1 VRFAPSCPVLLA
13 CGCLACG
20 AAYPTTN
27 SGKLGEALAFAAV
40 AGAVQVAQSAAER
53 HARSSAPVTHGSTG
67 VSVSPD
73 CDNDDQYG
81 CVSVT
86 ASPSAGAAPEPE
98 MSDNEARDYVLG
110 YINGVR
116 KLNEDGLLVR
126 DESLDAFAQA
136 GSDELVQDH
145 RPNQHMIQ
153 HSGEIHTSSSEVQGS
168 PDGTPPGVL
177 QDQIADVL
185 VRSMGEGPGG
195 VHHDAMLWREWR
207 KLGVGIARR
216 EGRTYLTIDFSK

>member
-1 VRFAPSCPVLLA
+1 VLLA
-13 CGCLACG
+13 CACLACG

-40 AGAVQVAQSAAER
+40 AGAVQVAQSASER
-53 HARSSAPVTHGSTG
+53 HARNSAPVTHASPG

-81 CVSVT
+81 CLSVT
-86 ASPSAGAAPEPE
+86 ALPSNGAAPEPE
-98 MSDNEARDYVLG
+98 MSDSEARDYVLR

-116 KLNEDGLLVR
+116 KLNEAGLLVR

-136 GSDELVQDH
+136 GSDELAQDH
-145 RPNQHMIQ
+145 RPNQHMVL
-153 HSGEIHTSSSEVQGS
+153 HSGDIHAMSTEVQGP
-168 PDGTPPGVL
+168 PDGTAPGVL

-195 VHHDAMLWREWR
+195 VHHDAILRREWR
-207 KLGVGIARR
+207 KVGVGIARR
-216 EGRTYLTIDFSK
+216 EGRTYLTVDLSK